1 MSWNPVLN
9 FVADLKERFKEVYN
23 DYVITM
29 EVEYDENYIYN
40 IPDSNKY
47 KNIIEYWVDIVDM
60 QEYRDLI
67 AYIDI
72 SQYENFVLLRYKHNI
87 AIPDDF
93 WYLYDEFYRE
103 CRTVVIDYVKLEL
116 VSCGFKKFFNINEL
130 PEYDERI
137 IGEKIENSN
146 IFEITDKLDGSM
158 QIISCYEG
166 SIIMCGSQAI
176 DPDKSWRLQD
186 GMKMLNSKE
195 NLNLKGLVLANPDLS
210 FVVEYIAVKDRH
222 CVVYTKEQE
231 GLYLVGIRS
240 KKDGYEYPYKTIINM
255 AKEYNILTTSLCNI
269 TPEEMY
275 NTMKNALST
284 EKEGWVLNIDGSK
297 VKIKCDDYVKIH
309 KLLGKLSSHNVIIKA
324 IADDTIDDLKSKINS
339 LGVSYQAKIHG
350 IMDNVY
356 SYCNVIEESI
366 QQYYSELPEGLNRK
380 EAMLWIQ
387 QNVPKKHIANVMN
400 KYLGKSYNILRSHAG
415 KYIKYN
421 DIIKELKERRMTWY
435 E

>member
-23 DYVITM
+23 DYIITM
-29 EVEYDENYIYN
+29 EIEYDENYIYN

-67 AYIDI
+67 TYIDI

-87 AIPDDF
+87 AVPDDF

-130 PEYDERI
+130 PEYDEKI

-158 QIISCYEG
+158 QVISCYEG

-186 GMKMLNSKE
+186 E
-195 NLNLKGLVLANPDLS
+195 
-210 FVVEYIAVKDRH
+210 
-222 CVVYTKEQE
+222 
-231 GLYLVGIRS
+231 
-240 KKDGYEYPYKTIINM
+240 
-255 AKEYNILTTSLCNI
+255 
-269 TPEEMY
+269 
-275 NTMKNALST
+275 
-284 EKEGWVLNIDGSK
+284 
-297 VKIKCDDYVKIH
+297 
-309 KLLGKLSSHNVIIKA
+309 
-324 IADDTIDDLKSKINS
+324 INS
-339 LGVSYQAKIHG
+339 YIYG
-350 IMDNVY
+350 DN
-356 SYCNVIEESI
+356 SI
-366 QQYYSELPEGLNRK
+366 LN
-380 EAMLWIQ
+380 
-387 QNVPKKHIANVMN
+387 
-400 KYLGKSYNILRSHAG
+400 
-415 KYIKYN
+415 
-421 DIIKELKERRMTWY
+421 ELKKE
-435 E
+435 ENDSDF